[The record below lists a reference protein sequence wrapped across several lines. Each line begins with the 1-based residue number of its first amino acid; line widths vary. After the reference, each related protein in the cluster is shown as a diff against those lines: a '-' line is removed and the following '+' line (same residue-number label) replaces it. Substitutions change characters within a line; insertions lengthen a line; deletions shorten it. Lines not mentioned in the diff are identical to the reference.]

1 METKKR
7 TRRII
12 VVAAC
17 SLLCCCLFVGCW
29 SGEWTPND
37 DDDDVCEFHATRAIF
52 LFLLH
57 IEKLYNKIKRKNE
70 ERSKILVI
78 DGEKW

>member
-12 VVAAC
+12 VVVAC

-37 DDDDVCEFHATRAIF
+37 DDDVCEFHATRAIF

-57 IEKLYNKIKRKNE
+57 IIEKLYNKIKRKNE